1 MRRTWAIVVALAAL
15 ELLGVMTS
23 SPTRAQ
29 DRAEAAADSV
39 ELIDVFDLLERYVLG
54 RRIEP
59 SLEGETTGLKWAF
72 VPTVSYN
79 PVYGLAA
86 GALVSGSGRRGS
98 LDSPYSSLSISGNYS
113 TEGQTQFQARGD
125 VFSRGGNYLLKLDG
139 RYLDTA
145 RSTWGL
151 GDISSQTG
159 EFPMSFV
166 LVRAYA
172 TLMRRVRGP
181 VFIGVGFHHDEFSDI
196 VDERARAGES
206 TPFTEYSGGAPN
218 KTMASGLSLNLLA
231 DTRDNLVNP
240 RRGYYVSWSLR
251 DYGTILGGDTNWQEM
266 WAEARLYPTLPAGS
280 RSVLAFWIYTW
291 MTFGPAPYLNLP
303 SNGWDTYGRGA
314 RGYLAGRFRGI
325 DQLYLESEYRF
336 SLTKNE
342 LLGLVV
348 FANGTV
354 TTGTQIGPFG
364 NLDPG
369 VGLGLRIKF
378 NKNSDTNLAI
388 DHAWGRANSTGLFL
402 GLSEVF

>member
-1 MRRTWAIVVALAAL
+1 
-15 ELLGVMTS
+15 
-23 SPTRAQ
+23 
-29 DRAEAAADSV
+29 
-39 ELIDVFDLLERYVLG
+39 
-54 RRIEP
+54 
-59 SLEGETTGLKWAF
+59 
-72 VPTVSYN
+72 
-79 PVYGLAA
+79 
-86 GALVSGSGRRGS
+86 
-98 LDSPYSSLSISGNYS
+98 
-113 TEGQTQFQARGD
+113 
-125 VFSRGGNYLLKLDG
+125 
-139 RYLDTA
+139 
-145 RSTWGL
+145 
-151 GDISSQTG
+151 
-159 EFPMSFV
+159 
-166 LVRAYA
+166 
-172 TLMRRVRGP
+172 
-181 VFIGVGFHHDEFSDI
+181 
-196 VDERARAGES
+196 
-206 TPFTEYSGGAPN
+206 
-218 KTMASGLSLNLLA
+218 
-231 DTRDNLVNP
+231 
-240 RRGYYVSWSLR
+240 
-251 DYGTILGGDTNWQEM
+251 M

-314 RGYLAGRFRGI
+314 RGYLAGRIRGI